1 MRVICSLQ
9 MNVCWCA
16 IASATDAISVG
27 ELSFLNSAALCTL
40 CTFVNNVCLMGSSN
54 TSIFRDLFIDH
65 CVSSARMEV
74 SCALC
79 ECSSK
84 RVEN

>member
-1 MRVICSLQ
+1 

-16 IASATDAISVG
+16 IASATDAMSVG
-27 ELSFLNSAALCTL
+27 ELSFLNSAALCNVYTS
-40 CTFVNNVCLMGSSN
+40 VNNVCLMESSN
-54 TSIFRDLFIDH
+54 MSIFRDLFIDH
-65 CVSSARMEV
+65 CGSSAHMEV

-84 RVEN
+84 RVEH